1 MIKITKKTVVIAFFI
16 VFFIVA
22 VFLDFSIKPQSS
34 QKRVQVVAA
43 ENFWGS
49 LVSQIGGNKI
59 SVKSI
64 INNPKVDPHEYES
77 TSNDAKA
84 VSNASYVIYN
94 GAGYDPWAPQLISAN
109 NKTNQKVLDVA
120 SYLGVSTG
128 SNPHLWYNPVFVNK
142 VVIKMEQDLVSLD
155 PKDKAYYQANLT
167 KLQNNLKGYQN
178 LINQI
183 ALKYKGVKV
192 ATTED
197 VFSYLAQ
204 SAKLNLISPT
214 SFITAIA
221 EGNDPSP
228 QSIIQF
234 ENQISSHQVKIL
246 VYNKQTVTP
255 ITIKMRELANQN
267 HIPVIGI
274 TELVEPSNQNFQNWM
289 YAEINSILNGLNQNA
304 K

>member
-1 MIKITKKTVVIAFFI
+1 MIKFNKKTLVIGFFI
-16 VFFIVA
+16 VFFVVA
-22 VFLDFSIKPQSS
+22 VFLDFTNRPQSS
-34 QKRVQVVAA
+34 QNKIQVVAA

-49 LVSQIGGNKI
+49 LVSQIGGDKI

-77 TSNDAKA
+77 NSNDAKS
-84 VSNASYVIYN
+84 VSYAKYVIYN
-94 GAGYDPWAPQLISAN
+94 GDGYDPWAPQLISAN
-109 NKTNQKVLDVA
+109 NKPNQKVLDVA
-120 SYLGVSTG
+120 SFLGVKTG
-128 SNPHLWYNPVFVNK
+128 SNPHLWYNPAFVNK
-142 VVIKMEQDLVSLD
+142 VVIKMEQDLISID
-155 PKDKAYYQANLT
+155 PKDKAYYQSNLA

-192 ATTED
+192 AATED

-204 SAKLNLISPT
+204 SAKLDLISP
-214 SFITAIA
+214 SNFITSIA
-221 EGNDPSP
+221 EGTDPSA

-255 ITIKMRELANQN
+255 ITIKMRELAIQN

-274 TELVEPSNQNFQNWM
+274 TEIIEPANQNFQNWM
-289 YAEINSILNGLNQNA
+289 YDEINSILNVLNQNV